1 MLGRNLINGG
11 PARLNGAMSNNAL
24 QKQSAAGTSVQDR
37 VVEAAVRQFMRT
49 IDHAAR
55 RELEKHIR
63 KAHADGRIKAGDS
76 FTTGMGV
83 TSRALDFD
91 VTVYGKIEL

>member
-1 MLGRNLINGG
+1 MINKQ
-11 PARLNGAMSNNAL
+11 PLRLNNAMQSSQPKAL
-24 QKQSAAGTSVQDR
+24 PGTTVQDR

-63 KAHADGRIKAGDS
+63 KAVADGRIKAGDS
-76 FTTGMGV
+76 LTTGMGV
-83 TSRALDFD
+83 SSPALDLD

>member
-1 MLGRNLINGG
+1 
-11 PARLNGAMSNNAL
+11 MSNSAL
-24 QKQSAAGTSVQDR
+24 QKQSAPGTSTQDL

-49 IDHAAR
+49 IDYAAR

-63 KAHADGRIKAGDS
+63 KAHAEGRIKPGDS

-83 TSRALDFD
+83 ASRALELN

>member
-1 MLGRNLINGG
+1 M
-11 PARLNGAMSNNAL
+11 PSSAL
-24 QKQSAAGTSVQDR
+24 QKQAPAGTSTQDR

-63 KAHADGRIKAGDS
+63 KAYADGRIKPGES

-83 TSRALDFD
+83 ASRALDLD

>member
-1 MLGRNLINGG
+1 MQNS
-11 PARLNGAMSNNAL
+11 AS
-24 QKQSAAGTSVQDR
+24 QKQALPGGSAQDR
-37 VVEAAVRQFMRT
+37 VIEAAVREFMRT

-63 KAHADGRIKAGDS
+63 KAIAEGRVKAGDNL
-76 FTTGMGV
+76 TTGMGV
-83 TSRALDFD
+83 SSRALDLD

>member
-1 MLGRNLINGG
+1 MRGRNLINNK
-11 PARLNGAMSNNAL
+11 PDRLNSAMSNSAL
-24 QKQSAAGTSVQDR
+24 QKQPAAGTSVQDR
-37 VVEAAVRQFMRT
+37 IVETAVRQFMRT

-63 KAHADGRIKAGDS
+63 KACAEGKIKAGDS

-83 TSRALDFD
+83 SSRALDLD
-91 VTVYGKIEL
+91 VTVYGKIEI